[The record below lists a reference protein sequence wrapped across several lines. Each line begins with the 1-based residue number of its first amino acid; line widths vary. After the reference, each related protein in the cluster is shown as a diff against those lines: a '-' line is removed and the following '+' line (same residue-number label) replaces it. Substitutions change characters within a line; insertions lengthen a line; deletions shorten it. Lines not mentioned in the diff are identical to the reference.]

1 MMVKR
6 IKEKGMPQDRLEQ
19 IAKHMREFLVLLE
32 HGRDVRIDEAVFRR
46 VSLAALYR
54 EEVVGVI
61 TALVG
66 KREGP
71 LIIYAPGS
79 PKLSGEELKA
89 IRKCVVTG
97 IRLDPRFRRDV
108 LLNMLIRELK
118 GELEG
123 VVWIHYLSS
132 PAIAAF
138 LKE

>member
-19 IAKHMREFLVLLE
+19 IARHMREFLVLLE

-54 EEVVGVI
+54 KEVVGVI

-66 KREGP
+66 EEEP

-97 IRLDPRFRRDV
+97 IWLDPRFRRDV

-123 VVWIHYLSS
+123 GCMDTVSG
-132 PAIAAF
+132 
-138 LKE
+138 